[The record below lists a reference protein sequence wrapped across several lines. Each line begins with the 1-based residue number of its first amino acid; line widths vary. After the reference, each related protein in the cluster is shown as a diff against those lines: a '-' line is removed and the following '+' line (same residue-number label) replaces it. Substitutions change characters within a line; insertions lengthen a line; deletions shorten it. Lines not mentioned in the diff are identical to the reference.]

1 MNRAAGGAPPKPGNA
16 RPPEPGNARPPEPGN
31 ARPPELGN
39 ARPRLNTRLL
49 ELEGSH
55 PFRYPSPI
63 ANSVESRPDF
73 KEPPFFPNAKPASML
88 ERGWVR
94 FTGKVLP
101 EEGLLKINDGY
112 EYNVRVLQRSP
123 DISGNYR
130 FQTEESVMHVP
141 AKGKSA
147 DWDFYIKTEPVPFV
161 PRPAFP
167 TGGAGSSGA
176 SFAGGKRKKSK
187 KTCKHKVSK
196 KNCRKSRHS
205 RK

>member
-1 MNRAAGGAPPKPGNA
+1 MNRAAGGAPP
-16 RPPEPGNARPPEPGN
+16 EPGNARPQ
-31 ARPPELGN
+31 
-39 ARPRLNTRLL
+39 LNTSLFERV
-49 ELEGSH
+49 GRH
-55 PFRYPSPI
+55 GYRYPSPI
-63 ANSVESRPDF
+63 ANSVQSRPDF
-73 KEPPFFPNAKPASML
+73 KEPPFFPNAKVTSML

-94 FTGKVLP
+94 FTGKLLP
-101 EEGLLKINDGY
+101 EKGLLKINDGY
-112 EYNVRVLQRSP
+112 EYDVRVLQPSP
-123 DISGNYR
+123 DISGNYI
-130 FQTEESVMHVP
+130 FQTEEGVMHVP
-141 AKGKSA
+141 AKGKYV

-176 SFAGGKRKKSK
+176 SFTGGKRKKSK